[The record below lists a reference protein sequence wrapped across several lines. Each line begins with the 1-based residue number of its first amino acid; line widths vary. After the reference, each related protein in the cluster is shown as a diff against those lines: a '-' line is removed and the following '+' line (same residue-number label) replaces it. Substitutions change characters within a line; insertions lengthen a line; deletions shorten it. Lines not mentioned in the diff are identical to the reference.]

1 MGEAQQ
7 QLQHCDISSDFAH
20 ITDFVFVIFGGA
32 GDLSLRKLL
41 PTLFSMHLR
50 GNLPENFEII
60 GFGRQ
65 DLTDETYRN
74 LVEESIEASD
84 EVGTPEASQ
93 VENFLS
99 HISFSYGHFEQ
110 KEDYNQLEK
119 LVRKKSGEYEM
130 DVLYYLSIP
139 SALYEQVIS
148 QIADSELP
156 TSGEGSRIII
166 EKPFGKN
173 LATALE
179 LNRTVNRA
187 FREDQVFRMDHYL
200 GKETVQNITFFR
212 FANSFFEPLW
222 NNNFIDSVQITVA
235 EDIGVSRRGRF
246 YEKTGVIRDI
256 FQNHMLQIL
265 SLIAMEPPA
274 GFNAKQVRDEKVK
287 VLRSLRSTAYQN
299 VADVSVAGQYS
310 GGQLHGEQ
318 VKSYREETNVDP
330 ESSMPTFFAA
340 KLHVDNWR
348 WAGVPFYVRTGKRLP
363 RRVTEVVIRFNQ
375 PPLKLFRDDCT
386 PLDASRLVLTIQPE
400 EQISFRLGVKYPE
413 SSNLIVP
420 VNMDFKYSDYFDR
433 TYVSAYE
440 RLLRDCLAGDQSLF
454 VRQDGVE
461 AAWEFADP
469 FVSRWEECNCVKFY
483 PPGSWGPQEAEDFI
497 KKDGRTWTTE

>member
-1 MGEAQQ
+1 MSEGQ
-7 QLQHCDISSDFAH
+7 QLQQCDISSDFAH

-50 GNLPENFEII
+50 GNLPDNFEII

-65 DLTDETYRN
+65 NLTDETYRK
-74 LVEESIEASD
+74 LVKESIEASD
-84 EVGTPEASQ
+84 EVGTPETQ
-93 VENFLS
+93 YIEDFLS
-99 HISFSYGHFEQ
+99 HLSFSYGHFEQ
-110 KEDYNQLEK
+110 EEHYNQLEQ
-119 LVRKKSGEYEM
+119 LVREKSNEYKV

-139 SALYEQVIS
+139 STLYQQVIS

-156 TSGEGSRIII
+156 TAGEGSRIII

-200 GKETVQNITFFR
+200 GKETVQNIIFFR
-212 FANSFFEPLW
+212 FANSVFEPLW
-222 NNNFIDSVQITVA
+222 NSNFIDSVQITVA

-256 FQNHMLQIL
+256 FQNHMLQVL
-265 SLIAMEPPA
+265 ALIAMEPPA
-274 GFNAKQVRDEKVK
+274 EFNSKQVRDEKVK
-287 VLRSLRSTAYQN
+287 VMRSLRPTAYQN
-299 VADVSVAGQYS
+299 VGDVSVAGQYS
-310 GGQLHGEQ
+310 GGELHGEQ
-318 VKSYREETNVDP
+318 VKSYREEVNVDP
-330 ESSMPTFFAA
+330 ESTMPTYFAA
-340 KLHVDNWR
+340 KLHIDNWR

-363 RRVTEVVIRFNQ
+363 RRVTEVVIRFRQ
-375 PPLKLFRDDCT
+375 PPLKLFRDDCK

-400 EQISFRLGVKYPE
+400 EKISFLLGVKYPE

-440 RLLRDCLAGDQSLF
+440 RLLRDCLTGDQSLF

-469 FVSRWEECNCVKFY
+469 FVSWWEECECVEFY
-483 PPGSWGPQEAEDFI
+483 PPGNWGPQGAEDFI
-497 KKDGRTWTTE
+497 KRDGRSWATE